1 MKFLADEMLKK
12 TARWMRLIG
21 LDTAYLEKVSDAKI
35 LEAAAKEEKELI
47 TKDEKLAEEAQKLG
61 IGVLLLPQDGIEN
74 DLKRILEKYGLKP
87 AFPEKTRC
95 PECNG
100 NLEQKKLEEVKED
113 VPAGSRESGERFWK
127 CSSCGKVYWEGA
139 HWENI
144 KRVLAQIQEH

>member
-21 LDTAYLEKVSDAKI
+21 LDTAYLERVSDAKV
-35 LEAAAKEEKELI
+35 LEAAAKEERTVI
-47 TKDEKLAEEAQKLG
+47 TKDGKLAGEAQKLE
-61 IGVLLLPQDGIEN
+61 IDVLLLPQDGIEE
-74 DLKRILEKYGLKP
+74 DLKRILGNCGLKP

-100 NLEQKKLEEVKED
+100 KLKQKKLEEVEGE
-113 VPAGSRESGERFWK
+113 VPAGSQESSERFWK
-127 CSSCGKVYWEGA
+127 CTSCGKVYWEGA

-144 KRVLAQIQEH
+144 KRVLAQIEEH

>member
-21 LDTAYLEKVSDAKI
+21 FDTVYLDRVSDAKV
-35 LEAAAKEEKELI
+35 LEAAARQERVLL
-47 TKDEKLAEEAQKLG
+47 TKDGKLAGEAQKLE
-61 IGVLLLPQDGIEN
+61 IEVLLLPQNGIEE
-74 DLKRILEKYGLKP
+74 DLKRILEEYGLKP

-100 NLEQKKLEEVKED
+100 KLEPKRREEVKED
-113 VPAGSRESGERFWK
+113 VPAGSRESSKRFWK
-127 CSSCGKVYWEGA
+127 CLECGKIYWEGA

-144 KRVLAQIQEH
+144 KRVLAQIEEG